1 MSKIKFSKDEK
12 DIIVGKIKLY
22 FTEELDHKIGQFDAE
37 FLLDF
42 FSTAYDGDS
51 DIALLTGTDTLI
63 PGQSGTLILSVNVAP
78 STSTLVAENQI
89 MVSADGEFSNDPV
102 DDLSND
108 GDLTD
113 PTVDSPTVAIISG
126 VIPIPALSWIGLS
139 IMAILLAL
147 FGWNAVQRKQP

>member
-1 MSKIKFSKDEK
+1 
-12 DIIVGKIKLY
+12 
-22 FTEELDHKIGQFDAE
+22 
-37 FLLDF
+37 
-42 FSTAYDGDS
+42 
-51 DIALLTGTDTLI
+51 
-63 PGQSGTLILSVNVAP
+63 
-78 STSTLVAENQI
+78 

-147 FGWNAVQRKQP
+147 FGWNAVQRKLP